1 MIFSFPVSPKKSDAK
16 SRQTRAY
23 VKTNYPRVHLFLLG
37 TLIKDVF
44 ERRRWTGSEVF
55 SLLMD
60 LDSTIFALLG

>member
-37 TLIKDVF
+37 TLIKDGLSDAD
-44 ERRRWTGSEVF
+44 EPEVRSF
-55 SLLMD
+55 R
-60 LDSTIFALLG
+60 F